1 MPATTPVFSIREALR
16 FGWQRTLDNLTP
28 LIILG
33 VVSGVLSMIANS
45 ANNVRGGF
53 VLSLAVQLAQSFVG
67 FVFLRALFRIAGGQ
81 RVVLSRFEGLG
92 DGFAPYFVT
101 TLLLGLLVAAGF
113 VLLIVPGV
121 LWGLRYGL
129 APFLV
134 ADKRLEPMAAFH
146 ESKRLT
152 EGVRGELLGFVAVM
166 ILVNLL
172 GALALGVGLLFS
184 VPTTGLAAV
193 FVYQKL
199 LARAEHVEPPHAEHG
214 VTSWAT

>member
-1 MPATTPVFSIREALR
+1 MPASTPVFSIREALR
-16 FGWQRTLDNLTP
+16 FGWQRTLDHLNP
-28 LIILG
+28 LIVLG
-33 VVSGVLSMIANS
+33 LIAGALSAIANAAS
-45 ANNVRGGF
+45 GVRGGF
-53 VLSLAVQLAQSFVG
+53 VLTLAVQLAQTFVG
-67 FVFLRALFRIAGGQ
+67 FVFLRALLRIAGGQ
-81 RVVLSRFEGLG
+81 RVVLSRSEGWS
-92 DGFAPYFVT
+92 DGFASYFVT
-101 TLLLGLLVAAGF
+101 TFLLGLLVALGF

-121 LWGLRYGL
+121 LWGLRYGF

-146 ESKRLT
+146 ESRRLT
-152 EGVRGELLGFVAVM
+152 EGLRGELLGFVAVL